1 MPRKKKNKD
10 NSELDEVLDVDET
23 DDEEKVK
30 GGTLWTI
37 IVAVVI
43 IAIWLVIFGLLIKL
57 DVGGFGSTVL
67 RPILR
72 MFRSLTGFFLMHQMR
87 KWQLRPDI
95 SIKTLLRL

>member
-67 RPILR
+67 RPILKDVPVINR
-72 MFRSLTGFFLMHQMR
+72 ILIGRAHV
-87 KWQLRPDI
+87 
-95 SIKTLLRL
+95 

>member
-43 IAIWLVIFGLLIKL
+43 IAIWLVIF
-57 DVGGFGSTVL
+57 
-67 RPILR
+67 
-72 MFRSLTGFFLMHQMR
+72 
-87 KWQLRPDI
+87 
-95 SIKTLLRL
+95 